1 MAGII
6 TFLKANVA
14 SLVASACDFGFTVLL
29 KEVFAVD
36 AVVASVS
43 GTVLGGVINFLIG
56 RYWAFNAA
64 SKSIAGQGLRYLIT
78 WFGSLLLNALGVYLL
93 IHFAEI
99 DYRIAKLIISLTV
112 AVAYNYPMQKK
123 YVFKNI

>member
-14 SLVASACDFGFTVLL
+14 SLVASSCDFGFAILL
-29 KEVFAVD
+29 KEYFGVD
-36 AVVASVS
+36 AVLASVC

-64 SKSIAGQGLRYLIT
+64 TNSMAGQGMRYIIT
-78 WFGSLLLNALGVYLL
+78 WAGNLVLNAVGVYLL
-93 IHFAEI
+93 VHHTNT
-99 DYRIAKLIISLTV
+99 DYRIAKLITSLTV
-112 AVAYNYPMQKK
+112 AIAYNYPLQKK
-123 YVFKNI
+123 YVFKKT

>member
-1 MAGII
+1 MAGVI

-29 KEVFAVD
+29 KEFFAVD
-36 AVVASVS
+36 AVVASVA
-43 GTVLGGVINFLIG
+43 GTVLGGIINFLIG
-56 RYWAFNAA
+56 RYWAFNAT
-64 SKSIAGQGLRYLIT
+64 SKGIAGQGLRYLVT
-78 WFGSLLLNALGVYLL
+78 WCGSLLLNALGVYLL
-93 IHFAEI
+93 IHLAEI
-99 DYRIAKLIISLTV
+99 DYRIAKLITSLTV

>member
-36 AVVASVS
+36 AVVASVW

-78 WFGSLLLNALGVYLL
+78 WCGSLLLNALGVYLL